1 MADIYNGFK
10 THFLYRNGYI
20 NLPHTAP
27 TVKQKKERRTSTM
40 RFIPIGIADSRCMD
54 GFLNPSDYSDKY
66 YDGVQ
71 LRKSPKDNLVLI
83 MRSKHTAPMDWKVVY
98 GFSSVFF
105 HTFEEAA
112 DFCSKR
118 GMKAVKRQSENCR

>member
-1 MADIYNGFK
+1 
-10 THFLYRNGYI
+10 
-20 NLPHTAP
+20 
-27 TVKQKKERRTSTM
+27 M

-54 GFLNPSDYSDKY
+54 GFLNPSDYSDRN

-71 LRKSPKDNLVLI
+71 IRKSQNDNLVLI
-83 MRSKHTAPMDWKVVY
+83 MRSKQTAPMDWKVVY

-118 GMKAVKRQSENCR
+118 GMKAVKRQNENCR